1 MKILFVLA
9 LAAGCAGCSAS
20 HAGGAGKAPVPG
32 PVPAPVVVVVTPPA
46 VAPPAVAPPI
56 PSARLWQTVTLTVA
70 STAGNIIE
78 ETWDCDNGQGAY
90 DSNLP
95 AGLFTSN
102 TQTQNCGYRGPGK
115 YWPVVTVTDSAGNV
129 SSAHV
134 LITIP
139 APALPAKVTR

>member
-1 MKILFVLA
+1 MSAQNQSGQSKSYAVGLTVLSM
-9 LAAGCAGCSAS
+9 AGRL
-20 HAGGAGKAPVPG
+20 VPH
-32 PVPAPVVVVVTPPA
+32 VPNVTPVVTPPA